1 MKQRMSNKKTIALF
15 APFMGLIAV
24 VMAALIVLSVMFAPT
39 ISRFLGGIGGDDL
52 SEETLSEGT
61 ELVEDIVEEG
71 TVLLKNED
79 DALPLSADEMT
90 KVNVFGWAAYDWM
103 TSTYGSGYSNTTLTK
118 VKFFD
123 ALQAAN
129 IQYNTTLYDMYKN
142 FYSATTSKW
151 GMSDLREYRGD
162 VEVGGTRKFVLH
174 EPGAD
179 YYTDEIIAEAREFS
193 SVALVVIGRTG
204 GEAADLRFH
213 QEKQVQSDGSSA
225 TVTDNTRTYLQ
236 LSTEEEEMIAAAA
249 REEYGLDG
257 VELFYNDYKLNDP
270 AKREACVQVV
280 EMLREEGLPV
290 DGIGMQGH
298 YRLSDYLADPEG
310 FLDEFEASVKTFT
323 GLGLDVH
330 ITELDIRVYASDD
343 EPQEFDSLPYAVE
356 EQQAEMYAGIFE
368 VLRKYAVPWKAGAGC
383 VTNVTVWGL
392 ADDSRA
398 WDTAAHKEYPLLFNE
413 ALEPKQAYYAIISF

>member
-1 MKQRMSNKKTIALF
+1 MQSFTKILRQAGRSAAIAASLCLLFMAGCDPDPPAPSVPSSNLLKDVYEDYFSVGAAVQSGSLGKYETILENFNSVTAETQMKW
-15 APFMGLIAV
+15 
-24 VMAALIVLSVMFAPT
+24 
-39 ISRFLGGIGGDDL
+39 SRL
-52 SEETLSEGT
+52 EA
-61 ELVEDIVEEG
+61 EEG
-71 TVLLKNED
+71 T
-79 DALPLSADEMT
+79 
-90 KVNVFGWAAYDWM
+90 Y
-103 TSTYGSGYSNTTLTK
+103 TY
-118 VKFFD
+118 
-123 ALQAAN
+123 
-129 IQYNTTLYDMYKN
+129 
-142 FYSATTSKW
+142 
-151 GMSDLREYRGD
+151 E
-162 VEVGGTRKFVLH
+162 
-174 EPGAD
+174 GAD
-179 YYTDEIIAEAREFS
+179 AIIDWAQSHDTAVRGHCLVWYKSLPAWVLADGTTKEEALARIDRHVAETMEHFGS
-193 SVALVVIGRTG
+193 DVYCWDVVNEALKDTVT
-204 GEAADLRFH
+204 AADLERGTIWRTGDISGA
-213 QEKQVQSDGSSA
+213 ETGDWYALCG
-225 TVTDNTRTYLQ
+225 TDYITQAFR
-236 LSTEEEEMIAAAA
+236 SAAAA

-310 FLDEFEASVKTFT
+310 FLDEFETSVKTFT

-368 VLRKYAVPWKAGAGC
+368 VLRKYAAPWKDGAGC